1 MQNFIQNIR
10 SGVKIKF
17 FTVNNMQNSHLSHKQ
32 TRRSFSERRDA
43 HNDTKNMWDMYCH
56 FRDKIMERIEISA
69 FFLIFFVF
77 AGVKILHFDK
87 N

>member
-17 FTVNNMQNSHLSHKQ
+17 FTVNNMQNSHLSHKR

-43 HNDTKNMWDMYCH
+43 HNDTKNMWEVPCYDCTVDPCNINGLGKGSKVN
-56 FRDKIMERIEISA
+56 RC
-69 FFLIFFVF
+69 
-77 AGVKILHFDK
+77 
-87 N
+87 